1 MRGGVMEQEIEQA
14 ARLVGEARRIV
25 ALTGAGISVPS
36 GIPDFRGSSGLWAGQ
51 DPLEVAS
58 MHAFAAHPERFFR
71 WIRPLLDQV
80 LAAEPNL
87 AHRALAALERQNRL
101 RAVITQNIDGL
112 HQRAGSREVFEL
124 HGHLRSAT
132 CVSCGLQAPA
142 EPLLPR
148 VRRGEVPCCQ
158 CGGVYKPDII
168 LFGDQLPLNLYWL
181 AVEELKR
188 CDLLI
193 VVGTSLEVAP
203 VSEMPQMALD
213 HGAKLI
219 IVNTSATHID
229 LHASVVLQGNAAEI
243 LPRII

>member
-1 MRGGVMEQEIEQA
+1 MEQKIERA
-14 ARLVGEARRIV
+14 AQLVGAARRIV

-36 GIPDFRGSSGLWAGQ
+36 GIPDFRGGSGLWAGQ

-58 MHAFAAHPERFFR
+58 AYAFATHPDRFFR
-71 WIRPLLDQV
+71 WIRPLLNQV
-80 LAAEPNL
+80 LAAEPNP

-132 CVSCGLQAPA
+132 CVSCGRQAPA

-148 VRRGEVPCCQ
+148 VRRGEVPRCQ

-188 CDLLI
+188 CDLLLI
-193 VVGTSLEVAP
+193 VGTSLEVAP
-203 VSEMPQMALD
+203 VNEMPQLALD

-219 IVNTSATHID
+219 IINTSPTHID
-229 LHASVVLQGNAAEI
+229 PRANVVLQGNAAEI